1 MGTIYLKG
9 STAKLK
15 FKDTASEEYAAKYN
29 GTEVTLTMDS
39 CAECDVFPMV
49 FNGTET
55 HIQVEKEALVWINT
69 LQSDY

>member
-1 MGTIYLKG
+1 MFAAFLSITINP
-9 STAKLK
+9 
-15 FKDTASEEYAAKYN
+15 FIYAAKYN

-55 HIQVEKEALVWINT
+55 HIKVEKEALVWINT